1 MQTIEEINQKILL
14 RTLNIGANYPELSKY
29 IEEMPI
35 TIPNLENPQITL
47 QNLKEYYHSLN
58 VLVINY
64 ASTHIAKKLW
74 ILLNI

>member
-14 RTLNIGANYPELSKY
+14 RTLNIGDNYPELSKY

-35 TIPNLENPQITL
+35 TIPNLGNPQITL

-64 ASTHIAKKLW
+64 ASTHIAKNL
-74 ILLNI
+74 

>member
-14 RTLNIGANYPELSKY
+14 RTLNIGDNYPELSKY

-64 ASTHIAKKLW
+64 ASTHIAKNL
-74 ILLNI
+74 

>member
-29 IEEMPI
+29 IEEMPV
-35 TIPNLENPQITL
+35 TIPDLENPQITL

-64 ASTHIAKKLW
+64 ASTHITKKL
-74 ILLNI
+74 

>member
-14 RTLNIGANYPELSKY
+14 RTLNIGDNYPELSKY

-64 ASTHIAKKLW
+64 ASTHIAKKS
-74 ILLNI
+74 